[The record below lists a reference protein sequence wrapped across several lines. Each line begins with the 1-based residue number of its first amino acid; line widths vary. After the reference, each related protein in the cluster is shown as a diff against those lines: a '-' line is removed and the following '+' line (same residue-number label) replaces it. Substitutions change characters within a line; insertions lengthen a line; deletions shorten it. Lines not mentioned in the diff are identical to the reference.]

1 MNYKLCQVLTIFLIT
16 LNNLDSARGF
26 KGNRFLNQEKGTVD
40 IFGGEYDHHEDDDLD
55 VEIDLHEKPNENEK
69 VSNKKISLFR
79 GTARKNEVDTFY
91 DEFHGS
97 DVSGHSV
104 VIKLNYCS

>member
-1 MNYKLCQVLTIFLIT
+1 MNCQLCQVLSIFLIT
-16 LNNLDSARGF
+16 LNTLDFARGL
-26 KGNRFLNQEKGTVD
+26 KGNRFLHQEKGIVD
-40 IFGGEYDHHEDDDLD
+40 VFGEEYDHHEDHDLD
-55 VEIDLHEKPNENEK
+55 VEIDIHEKPNENEK
-69 VSNKKISLFR
+69 VSNKKISRFR
-79 GTARKNEVDTFY
+79 GTARKKDVATFY